1 MWDERYNTPDYVF
14 GIEPCRWLLMNQH
27 RLPSAGRALALGDG
41 EGRNGVY
48 LASLG
53 LSVTSVDLSAVGL
66 AKAQQLAASRG
77 VSLETIQADL
87 AEYVPEPNT
96 FALACS
102 IYTHLPAPVRE
113 TIHRRVEAALQPG
126 GLFIMEAF
134 HHMQL
139 KNAHASGGPKTI
151 DLLYGL
157 QDLLSDF
164 REMRILDA
172 FEGQTLLDEGPRHQ
186 GLGQV
191 VRLVLEKQG

>member
-1 MWDERYNTPDYVF
+1 MWDERYNTPEYVF
-14 GIEPCRWLLMNQH
+14 GEQPCQWLVMNAH
-27 RLPSAGRALALGDG
+27 RIPTAGRALALGDG

-66 AKAQQLAASRG
+66 TKAQALATRRG
-77 VSLETIQADL
+77 LSLETVQADL
-87 AEYVPEPNT
+87 ADYVPESNAFT
-96 FALACS
+96 LACS
-102 IYTHLPAPVRE
+102 IYTHLPSPARE
-113 TIHRRVEAALQPG
+113 TIHRRVEAAMQPG

-139 KNAHASGGPKTI
+139 KNESASGGPKTI
-151 DLLYGL
+151 DLLYRL
-157 QDLLSDF
+157 EELLSDF
-164 REMRILDA
+164 SAMRILDA

-191 VRLVLEKQG
+191 VRLVLEKQ

>member
-1 MWDERYNTPDYVF
+1 MWDERYDTPEYVF
-14 GIEPCRWLLMNQH
+14 GQQPCQWLVMNAH
-27 RLPSAGRALALGDG
+27 RIPNAGRALALGDG

-48 LASLG
+48 LAGLG
-53 LSVTSVDLSAVGL
+53 LAVTSVDLSAVGL

-77 VSLETIQADL
+77 LSLETIQADL
-87 AEYVPEPNT
+87 AEYVPEPNAFT
-96 FALACS
+96 LACS
-102 IYTHLPAPVRE
+102 IYTHLPSPVRE

-139 KNAHASGGPKTI
+139 QNENASGGPKTI
-151 DLLYGL
+151 DLLYAID
-157 QDLLSDF
+157 DLLSDF

-186 GLGQV
+186 GLGRV
-191 VRLVLEKQG
+191 VRLVLEKQ

>member
-1 MWDERYNTPDYVF
+1 MWDERYNTPEYVF
-14 GIEPCRWLLMNQH
+14 GVEPCHWLLMNQH
-27 RLPSAGRALALGDG
+27 RLPTAGEALALGDG

-53 LSVTSVDLSAVGL
+53 LSVTSVDLSQVGL
-66 AKAQQLAASRG
+66 AKARKLAASRG
-77 VSLETIQADL
+77 LSIETIQADL
-87 AEYVPEPNT
+87 ADYVPEPNT
-96 FALACS
+96 YALACS
-102 IYTHLPAPVRE
+102 IYTHLPSPVRE

-134 HHMQL
+134 NHMQL
-139 KNAHASGGPKTI
+139 QNEHTSGGPKTI

-157 QDLLSDF
+157 DDLLSDF
-164 REMRILDA
+164 RNMRILDA

-191 VRLVLEKQG
+191 VRLVLEKQ